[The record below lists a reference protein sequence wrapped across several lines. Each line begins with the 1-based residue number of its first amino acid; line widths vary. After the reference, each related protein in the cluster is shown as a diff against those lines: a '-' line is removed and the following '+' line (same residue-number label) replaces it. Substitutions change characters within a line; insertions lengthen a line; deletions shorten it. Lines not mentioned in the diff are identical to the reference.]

1 MIVFDK
7 NSIYSTNYKGIEDFW
22 ISYKQ
27 VELFVWKNISK
38 VGFDAKLKTM
48 IAKNHM
54 QLSVV
59 LTDNEYLI
67 VYFLFKNDIL
77 IPLKIKKSEHVK
89 NICKTEMW
97 YQLQPK
103 YMAIQN
109 HFLSIGEKYEYI
121 NE

>member
-1 MIVFDK
+1 MIVFNK
-7 NSIYSTNYKGIEDFW
+7 NSICSTNYKGIEDFW
-22 ISYKQ
+22 TSYKH

-48 IAKNHM
+48 IAENHM

-77 IPLKIKKSEHVK
+77 IPLKIKKSDCACQK
-89 NICKTEMW
+89 
-97 YQLQPK
+97 YLQNGNVVPIATKIYGYPK
-103 YMAIQN
+103 P
-109 HFLSIGEKYEYI
+109 FFKYR
-121 NE
+121 